1 MTTPLI
7 PSARAIV
14 AAPMAGGPTTVA
26 LATAVATA
34 GGFPFLAAGYRT
46 SAAVYAETEQ
56 LRARRIPFGV
66 NLFVPS
72 HQPVDETVFAAY
84 AHDLQP
90 EADRYGLRLDPHPR
104 IDDDGWSDKI
114 RMLLAHPVPIVSFT
128 FGLPPADDIAAVKRC
143 GSRVVLTVTNPD
155 EAQAAAERGA
165 DGLVVQALAA
175 GGHSATFDPA
185 TIPKPVE
192 IATLVAQVRAVTTL
206 PLIAAGG
213 IDSAEAVGVVREA
226 GAEAAAVGTLL
237 LRTDEAGT
245 SPVVRAALADP
256 DYGHTVITRAFTGR
270 PARALP
276 NGFVIRHPDA
286 PTGYP
291 AVHHLTRPIRGAAF
305 AAGDSDRVNLWA
317 GTGWRNAPTGPAG
330 VVIRA
335 LSPDR

>member
-1 MTTPLI
+1 M
-7 PSARAIV
+7 
-14 AAPMAGGPTTVA
+14 
-26 LATAVATA
+26 
-34 GGFPFLAAGYRT
+34 
-46 SAAVYAETEQ
+46 
-56 LRARRIPFGV
+56 
-66 NLFVPS
+66 
-72 HQPVDETVFAAY
+72 
-84 AHDLQP
+84 
-90 EADRYGLRLDPHPR
+90 
-104 IDDDGWSDKI
+104 
-114 RMLLAHPVPIVSFT
+114 
-128 FGLPPADDIAAVKRC
+128 
-143 GSRVVLTVTNPD
+143 
-155 EAQAAAERGA
+155 
-165 DGLVVQALAA
+165 
-175 GGHSATFDPA
+175 
-185 TIPKPVE
+185 
-192 IATLVAQVRAVTTL
+192 
-206 PLIAAGG
+206 
-213 IDSAEAVGVVREA
+213 VREA